1 MDMMTEWK
9 GNAMPLTDLLTPNK
23 SSDAVSILNQTTF
36 DQLFADARPIK
47 VTVSPTAKLMEHP
60 LETGATII
68 DHRIINPIEIELS
81 LLVTSRS
88 QLHDYRSVYAQLRQA
103 FDAGDLVTVQTK
115 AASYPNMVIYEIPH
129 QEDADMFDA
138 FSIALKLKEAKY
150 VEARYA
156 TLKVGDVS
164 KAQNSSTVARGEQQT
179 TESTTD
185 KSPSLLYE
193 GYHKV
198 FGP

>member
-1 MDMMTEWK
+1 
-9 GNAMPLTDLLTPNK
+9 
-23 SSDAVSILNQTTF
+23 
-36 DQLFADARPIK
+36 
-47 VTVSPTAKLMEHP
+47 
-60 LETGATII
+60 
-68 DHRIINPIEIELS
+68 
-81 LLVTSRS
+81 
-88 QLHDYRSVYAQLRQA
+88 
-103 FDAGDLVTVQTK
+103 
-115 AASYPNMVIYEIPH
+115 
-129 QEDADMFDA
+129 MFDA